1 MSMVPMEV
9 VAEPGAP
16 VIVVKRAGPGP
27 DAAQLAH
34 EAEVLDAVRG
44 PGVVELLGF
53 DADDDGAE
61 LRMAWAGHHTLA
73 TIGRIPVLAA
83 ADLVATVAETV
94 ARLHDLR
101 VGHTRLTA
109 DHVVLG
115 PDQRPLLCGFGRA
128 CRGDLSALD
137 SDVVALGDL
146 LALLLGHGDAPPV
159 LVPERRA
166 LRRGS
171 EPERPALLTLA
182 DRASAEGLGGR
193 PSAATFAEA
202 IRTLVT
208 GAQPDPRRPRLPN
221 RRALRRLAPLV
232 GGALGAVLVLA
243 IARELIGDRVPTRAP
258 DEASQETAP
267 IGARDERGATPPGR
281 PTTTRSESPA
291 STAPPVPP
299 VAPVACPT
307 EPAPSADV
315 DGDGC
320 ADRYTVTGSHVI
332 VDGRTYEVGRT
343 DDLVAVADWDC
354 DGRATPALVR
364 PRTGEVFVFARW
376 ADPTDPLT
384 VPAST
389 VVHGATGIR
398 AARGGRCPQ
407 LVVTRQDGEPVLVK
421 GRP

>member
-1 MSMVPMEV
+1 M
-9 VAEPGAP
+9 VAEPGSA
-16 VIVVKRAGPGP
+16 VTVVKRAGPGP
-27 DAAQLAH
+27 DATRLAH

-53 DADDDGAE
+53 DADDEGAE
-61 LRMAWAGHHTLA
+61 LRVAWAGHHTLA
-73 TIGRIPVLAA
+73 TIGRVPVLAA

-101 VGHTRLTA
+101 VAHTRVTA

-115 PDQRPLLCGFGRA
+115 PDQQPLLCGFSRA
-128 CRGDLSALD
+128 CRGDPSALD

-159 LVPERRA
+159 LVPDRRPR
-166 LRRGS
+166 RRGT
-171 EPERPALLTLA
+171 EPERLALLTLA

-202 IRTLVT
+202 IRTLVSGT
-208 GAQPDPRRPRLPN
+208 QPDPRRPRLRN
-221 RRALRRLAPLV
+221 RRDIRRIAPLV
-232 GGALGAVLVLA
+232 GGALGALLVFF
-243 IARELIGDRVPTRAP
+243 IAREIIGDRVPTQAP
-258 DEASQETAP
+258 DAAPRETAP
-267 IGARDERGATPPGR
+267 IGARDTHGSPPPPR
-281 PTTTRSESPA
+281 PTTTSSEPPA
-291 STAPPVPP
+291 STAAPAPPVGP
-299 VAPVACPT
+299 VTCPAA
-307 EPAPSADV
+307 PAPSADV

-320 ADRYTVTGSHVI
+320 VDRYTVSGSHVT

-354 DGRATPALVR
+354 DGDATPALVR
-364 PRTGEVFVFARW
+364 PRTGEVFVFAGW

-389 VVHGATGIR
+389 VVDGATGIR
-398 AARGGRCPQ
+398 AAGGGPCPR
-407 LVVTRQDGEPVLVK
+407 LVVTRQDGKPVVVE